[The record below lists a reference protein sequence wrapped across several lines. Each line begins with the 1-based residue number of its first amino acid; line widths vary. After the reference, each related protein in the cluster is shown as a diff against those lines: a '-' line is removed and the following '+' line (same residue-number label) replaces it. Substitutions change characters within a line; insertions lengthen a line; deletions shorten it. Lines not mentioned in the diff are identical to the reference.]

1 MFSLMKFAIALLV
14 ALRSGMALA
23 HLVKYVIVI
32 RIHMYLLEGGL
43 TGPTKSSPQVWKGH
57 GVTMLCKLCR
67 WVWIKLASTWQLW
80 HFFTN
85 SAASFL
91 IVAQ

>member
-1 MFSLMKFAIALLV
+1 MFSLMKFAIAPLV

-43 TGPTKSSPQVWKGH
+43 TGPTKSSP
-57 GVTMLCKLCR
+57 
-67 WVWIKLASTWQLW
+67 
-80 HFFTN
+80 
-85 SAASFL
+85 
-91 IVAQ
+91 